1 MDQINEGLKAK
12 YDEFN
17 ASAKPIDD
25 WSVDGQRAQWFV
37 DNVKKLDDL
46 DKGMSAGLAATLG
59 LIGTGRITGKDSGNI
74 SKLRHALTADLLS
87 TIAKGA
93 TSEAGYVNALK
104 KVKKIVDSDK
114 KNLNGDLGGIFAPL
128 VLQDELAR
136 GGYKTDEINL
146 IIGGLYLIGLKGF
159 EANTEGDKEA
169 QYLLQHMQGGAA
181 ISAGYKTIASVNGKV
196 KQFLTAARDA
206 LKSKFVIAE
215 ECTQGSFEAALNY
228 ILIESARR
236 PRR

>member
-1 MDQINEGLKAK
+1 MEQINEGLKAK

-17 ASAKPIDD
+17 ASAKPIGD

-74 SKLRHALTADLLS
+74 SKLRHTLTADLLS

-93 TSEAGYVNALK
+93 SSGEAGYVNALK

-114 KNLNGDLGGIFAPL
+114 KSLNGDLGGVFAPL
-128 VLQDELAR
+128 VIQDELAK
-136 GGYKTDEINL
+136 GGYKPDDINL
-146 IIGGLYLIGLKGF
+146 ILGGLYLIGLKGF
-159 EANTEGDKEA
+159 EVNTEGDKEA
-169 QYLLQHMQGGAA
+169 QYYLQHMRGGAA

-196 KQFLTAARDA
+196 KDYFKAARDA

-215 ECTQGSFEAALNY
+215 ECASASFESALIYVLN
-228 ILIESARR
+228 ESAKRR
-236 PRR
+236 

>member
-1 MDQINEGLKAK
+1 MEQINEGLKAK

-17 ASAKPIDD
+17 ASAKPDGD

-74 SKLRHALTADLLS
+74 SKLRHTLTADLLA

-93 TSEAGYVNALK
+93 SSESGYVNALK

-114 KNLNGDLGGIFAPL
+114 KSLNGDLGGVFAPL
-128 VLQDELAR
+128 VIQDELAK
-136 GGYKTDEINL
+136 GGYKPDEINL
-146 IIGGLYLIGLKGF
+146 ILGGLYLIGLKGF
-159 EANTEGDKEA
+159 EANTEGDREA
-169 QYLLQHMQGGAA
+169 QRYLQRMRGGAA
-181 ISAGYKTIASVNGKV
+181 ISAGYKTIASVDGKV
-196 KQFLTAARDA
+196 KQYLTAARDA
-206 LKSKFVIAE
+206 LKSKFVVAE
-215 ECTQGSFEAALNY
+215 ECASASFESALIYVLN
-228 ILIESARR
+228 ESAKRR
-236 PRR
+236 

>member
-46 DKGMSAGLAATLG
+46 DKGMGAGIAATLG
-59 LIGTGRITGKDSGNI
+59 LIGTGRITGRDYKNI
-74 SKLRHALTADLLS
+74 NKMRETLTADLLS

-93 TSEAGYVNALK
+93 SSGEAGYVNALK
-104 KVKKIVDSDK
+104 KVKKNID
-114 KNLNGDLGGIFAPL
+114 GIKGLDGSLSGMFSPL
-128 VLQDELAR
+128 YIQDELAR
-136 GGYKTDEINL
+136 GGYKPDEINL
-146 IIGGLYLIGLKGF
+146 ILGGLYLIGLKGF

-169 QYLLQHMQGGAA
+169 QRFLQRMRGGAA
-181 ISAGYKTIASVNGKV
+181 ISAGYKTIASVDGKV

-215 ECTQGSFEAALNY
+215 ECTTGPFEAALNY
-228 ILIESARR
+228 ILVESAKRR
-236 PRR
+236 

>member
-46 DKGMSAGLAATLG
+46 DKGMGAGIAATLG
-59 LIGTGRITGKDSGNI
+59 LIGTGRITGRDSKNI
-74 SKLRHALTADLLS
+74 NKMRETLTADLLS

-93 TSEAGYVNALK
+93 SSGEAGYVNALK
-104 KVKKIVDSDK
+104 KVKKNID
-114 KNLNGDLGGIFAPL
+114 GIKGLDGSLSGMFSPL
-128 VLQDELAR
+128 YIQDELAR
-136 GGYKTDEINL
+136 GGYKPDEINL
-146 IIGGLYLIGLKGF
+146 ILGGLYLIGLKGF

-169 QYLLQHMQGGAA
+169 QRFLQRMRGGAA
-181 ISAGYKTIASVNGKV
+181 ISAGYKTIASVDGKV

-206 LKSKFVIAE
+206 LKSKFDIAE
-215 ECTQGSFEAALNY
+215 ECTHGSFEAALNY
-228 ILIESARR
+228 ILVESAKRR
-236 PRR
+236 